1 MVVAPAGRS
10 ALGDDSPDDG
20 GGADPAPGV
29 AAVRGSPD
37 ESAPTTHDTPL
48 AAQAGSEA
56 AVDAYTYTHSWKCE
70 LPTPDRP
77 PKSTDARPN
86 ANGQSLNSTGVF
98 SWSREAGAPHE
109 AISISVPSSL
119 LLHTDTQQE
128 VPRNVPQIGNK
139 VLVPGKKGAG

>member
-1 MVVAPAGRS
+1 VVVAPAGRP

-29 AAVRGSPD
+29 AAIRSCPD
-37 ESAPTTHDTPL
+37 ESAATTQVTPV

-56 AVDAYTYTHSWKCE
+56 AELAYTDTYPWKCE
-70 LPTPDRP
+70 LPTTDSP

-86 ANGQSLNSTGVF
+86 ASGQSLDSTGMF
-98 SWSREAGAPHE
+98 SLSPEAGAPHE